1 MHQALVTT
9 GHLEKK
15 NIIVL
20 DENIPDIYKY
30 FRIVLEPQDKPIV
43 QRKAG
48 ILQGKI
54 TMSDDF
60 DSPFSKSAKKSSE

>member
-30 FRIVLEPQDKPIV
+30 FRIVLEPQDKPVIK
-43 QRKAG
+43 RKAG
-48 ILQGKI
+48 ILQGKVV
-54 TMSDDF
+54 MSDDF
-60 DSPFSKSAKKSSE
+60 DSPLADFSEYMA